1 MGPPCDKPMITE
13 NYFNWRNEVLPAFL
27 LSSGKAEI
35 IHLIEQ
41 QTIKLGL
48 TFYAL
53 YIRHPIPFTR
63 PKIFVFSNYPK
74 KWLEKWQ
81 AENLAESDPIICYCQ
96 TPGTLLLWDD
106 PRIPAGNPVF
116 MAAQEYGIRS
126 GISYSRMAKNRALGI
141 LSMASGKSF
150 EKIDLTTEKQL
161 KLQYLSDLVLDA
173 LQRINDI
180 SMSVMNMALS
190 KRETE
195 ILKWTAEGK
204 TSAEISLILDISEN
218 TVNFHQKKMQK
229 RFNAP
234 NKTQMASYAAAIG
247 LL

>member
-1 MGPPCDKPMITE
+1 MTAE
-13 NYFNWRNEVLPAFL
+13 NYFSWRNDVHSAFL
-27 LSSGKAEI
+27 QCSGTAEI
-35 IHLIEQ
+35 TLLLDQ

-53 YIRHPIPFTR
+53 YIRHPVPFTR

-74 KWLEKWQ
+74 NWQETWQ
-81 AENLAESDPIICYCQ
+81 AGNFAESDPIIRYCQ
-96 TPGTLLLWDD
+96 TPGTLLLWND
-106 PRIPAGNPVF
+106 PRVPESNPVF
-116 MAAQEYGIRS
+116 VAAKEYGIRS
-126 GISYSRMAKNRALGI
+126 GFSYSRMVKNRAVGI

-150 EKIDLTTEKQL
+150 EKIGLTHEKHL
-161 KLQYLSDLVLDA
+161 KLQYLTELA
-173 LQRINDI
+173 LEALLRVNDI
-180 SMSVMNMALS
+180 SMSVMKMELS
-190 KRETE
+190 QRESE

-204 TSAEISLILDISEN
+204 TSAEISLILGISAN

-234 NKTQMASYAAAIG
+234 NKTQVASYAAATG